1 MKKLIVIT
9 AITAGALLLVA
20 QPKAQPMGNKT
31 VVVELFTSQ
40 GCSSCPPA
48 DRLLGELAN
57 DPALRGKIIPLAFH
71 VDYWDHLGWRD
82 PFSSSQWTARQMA
95 YVRSMNLASAY
106 TPQVVVDGQQ
116 QMVGSDRA
124 ALLAAIARASREET
138 DARLTVSDGVARGV
152 TSRDLELI
160 ALVVQ
165 NDAPTAVKAGEN
177 DGRTLRNDAV
187 VRELMPVAHVNGAF
201 SQVVKGANVVF
212 LQDPKT
218 LRIYAAA
225 TQRAAASQ
233 R

>member
-9 AITAGALLLVA
+9 ALTAAAVLLVA
-20 QPKAQPMGNKT
+20 QPKTAQPMGNKP

-48 DRLLGELAN
+48 DQLLSELAH

-82 PFSSSQWTARQMA
+82 PFSSRQWTARQMT
-95 YVRSMNLASAY
+95 YVRSMSLASAY
-106 TPQVVVDGQQ
+106 TPQIVVDGQQ

-124 ALLAAIARASREET
+124 AVLAAIGRASH
-138 DARLTVSDGVARGV
+138 DNAGAKLAISNGVATGS
-152 TSRDLELI
+152 TSRELELI
-160 ALVVQ
+160 ALQVQ
-165 NDAPTAVKAGEN
+165 SDAPTAVKAGEN
-177 DGRTLRNDAV
+177 DGRTLHNESI
-187 VRELMPVAHVNGAF
+187 VRELTRVARVNGAF
-201 SQVVKGANVVF
+201 SQAVKGANVVL

-218 LRIYAAA
+218 LKIYAAA
-225 TQRAAASQ
+225 R